1 MKGEEEAS
9 TGGGFRETDRQ
20 GVQEEHNGMERESE
34 GEREKKREMK
44 KRSPCKERGRQW
56 Q

>member
-20 GVQEEHNGMERESE
+20 GVQEEHNGMERERAR
-34 GEREKKREMK
+34 ERERKKEK
-44 KRSPCKERGRQW
+44 
-56 Q
+56 